1 MLLHEDVVHNDIV
14 VRLELLDSFATIL
27 PVDDLV
33 RDDQAYVIYW
43 NGDLTYALS
52 SVYSSVVEY
61 FRIVIL
67 LGPLARYED
76 CTTQSIPC

>member
-43 NGDLTYALS
+43 NGDLAYALS

-61 FRIVIL
+61 LRIVIL

-76 CTTQSIPC
+76 CTT